1 MLRSLWFRLAGAFMM
16 VIAVMVLVIVFTV
29 NLATQRALNRYL
41 IRNGEI
47 WAQNF
52 VPILAEQYQYYGD
65 WEFAQL
71 IVVNPW
77 RMMGMGRHGSQWGN
91 SDMWGQMGLRVVI
104 ADRQGEVVADS
115 GNSLLGER
123 LSPNVLQRGIP
134 IMVDGQQVG
143 TLLLINPQRY
153 APLQQS
159 FLSAVNRSVL
169 LAGLVAGVAALL
181 VGTLLFVAIMRPLRR
196 LQEAAGQVAAGD
208 LSARVPVTGRDELGT
223 LAEAFNQMA
232 AGLEQQQRLRQQMV
246 ADIAHELRTPISII
260 QGSLEAM
267 LDGVLKPEPAE
278 LREVYAETRR
288 LARLV
293 EDLRMLSLA
302 DAGQLTLAR
311 GPVDLAETVERVV
324 GRMTPLAEARQ
335 ISLRAAVTHPVPPIE
350 ADADRLAQVLTN
362 LIDNAL
368 RYTPAGGH
376 VTVSLDQE
384 DGRLKLAVA
393 DDGPGIPQEELPF
406 IFERFWRGDRS
417 RSRHSGGSGIGLA
430 IVKQLVELHGG
441 AVEVTSQVGKG
452 STFVVSL
459 PLSAPSQGQAGQ
471 RQVPTPP
478 HTPTA

>member
-1 MLRSLWFRLAGAFMM
+1 MLRSLWFRLAGAFLA

-29 NLATQRALNRYL
+29 NLATQRALDRYL

-47 WAQNF
+47 WAQSF
-52 VPILAEQYQYYGD
+52 VPIIAEQYRYYGD
-65 WEFAQL
+65 WQFAQL

-77 RMMGMGRHGSQWGN
+77 HTMGGRGPQRGSGN
-91 SDMWGQMGLRVVI
+91 MWGQMGLRVVI
-104 ADRQGEVVADS
+104 ADLQGEVVADS
-115 GNSLLGER
+115 GGSLLGEH
-123 LSPNVLQRGIP
+123 LSPSVLQQGIP
-134 IMVDGQQVG
+134 ITVDGQQVG

-159 FLSAVNRSVL
+159 FLSAMNRSVL
-169 LAGLVAGVAALL
+169 WAGLVAGAAALL

-196 LQEAAGQVAAGD
+196 LRAAAGRVAAGD
-208 LSARVPVTGRDELGT
+208 FSVRVPVTGRDELST
-223 LAEAFNQMA
+223 LAEAFNHMA
-232 AGLEQQQRLRQQMV
+232 AGLEQQQQLRQQMV
-246 ADIAHELRTPISII
+246 ADIAHELRTPISIV

-335 ISLRAAVTHPVPPIE
+335 IILCAEVMGPAPLIE

-368 RYTPAGGH
+368 RYTPSGGH
-376 VTVSLDQE
+376 VTVRLAQE
-384 DGRLKLAVA
+384 DSKLKLIVA
-393 DDGPGIPQEELPF
+393 DDGPGIPEEDLPF
-406 IFERFWRGDRS
+406 IFERFWRGDKS

-441 AVEVTSQVGKG
+441 AVEVASQVGKG
-452 STFVVSL
+452 STFTVSL
-459 PLSAPSQGQAGQ
+459 PLAAPA
-471 RQVPTPP
+471 
-478 HTPTA
+478 

>member
-1 MLRSLWFRLAGAFMM
+1 MLRSLWFRLAGAFLI
-16 VIAVMVLVIVFTV
+16 VIAVMVLVIAFTV
-29 NLATQRALNRYL
+29 NLATQHALDRYL

-47 WAQNF
+47 WAQSF
-52 VPILAEQYQYYGD
+52 VPIIAEQYRYYGN
-65 WEFAQL
+65 WQFAQL

-77 RMMGMGRHGSQWGN
+77 HMMGGYGPQRGHGN
-91 SDMWGQMGLRVVI
+91 MWGQMGLRVVI
-104 ADRQGEVVADS
+104 ADLQGEVVADS

-123 LSPNVLQRGIP
+123 LSPNVLQQGIP
-134 IMVDGQQVG
+134 ITVDGRQVG

-169 LAGLVAGVAALL
+169 WAGLVAGVAALL

-196 LQEAAGQVAAGD
+196 LRVAAGQVAAGD
-208 LSARVPVTGRDELGT
+208 LSVRVPVTGRDELGA
-223 LAEAFNQMA
+223 LAEAFNHMA
-232 AGLEQQQRLRQQMV
+232 AGLEQQQHLRQQMV

-267 LDGVLKPEPAE
+267 LDGVLKPEPVE

-311 GPVDLAETVERVV
+311 SPVNLAETVERVV
-324 GRMTPLAEARQ
+324 GRMTPLAEVRQ
-335 ISLRAAVTHPVPPIE
+335 IALRAEVAEPAPLIE
-350 ADADRLAQVLTN
+350 ADSDRLAQVLTN

-368 RYTPAGGH
+368 RYTPSGGH
-376 VTVSLDQE
+376 VTVRLAQE
-384 DGRLKLAVA
+384 DSKLKITVA
-393 DDGPGIPQEELPF
+393 DDGPGIPEEDLPF
-406 IFERFWRGDRS
+406 IFERFWRGDKS

-441 AVEVTSQVGKG
+441 TVEVASQVGKG
-452 STFVVSL
+452 STFTVSL
-459 PLSAPSQGQAGQ
+459 PL
-471 RQVPTPP
+471 PTPI
-478 HTPTA
+478 